1 MKPKK
6 IAIQGVVGSF
16 HEMAA
21 YKYFGKNIKTIECD
35 SFKLLCEKL
44 AIDEA
49 DFAVMAIE
57 NTIAGSLLTNY
68 ALLKEYNFKIIGE
81 IYLHIEMSLIVNK
94 GVKHSDIEI
103 IHSHP
108 IALKQCEDYL
118 ERFENV
124 KVIQTADTAESAK
137 HILEKGLMNTAAIA
151 SAYSAEIYD
160 MQILDRGIET
170 NKRNFTR
177 FLILSK
183 NAETLQPVNKASI
196 CFELR
201 HQVGALADVLLI
213 MKDYEINMTKIQSVP
228 ILGKPYEY
236 SFYVDLEWKNN
247 ANYEKA
253 IHYILKSVATLSILG
268 EYEKGAFHQSA
279 TFKLN
284 E

>member
-1 MKPKK
+1 MKK
-6 IAIQGVVGSF
+6 IAIQGVAGSF

-21 YKYFGKNIKTIECD
+21 YKYFGNDIQTVECD
-35 SFKLLCEKL
+35 SFKLLSEKL
-44 AIDEA
+44 ATDEA

-68 ALLKEYNFKIIGE
+68 SLLREYNFKIIGE
-81 IYLHIEMSLIVNK
+81 IYLHIEMSLLVNK
-94 GVKHSDIEI
+94 GVKHAEIEI

-124 KVIQTADTAESAK
+124 KIIQTADTADSAK
-137 HILEKGLMNTAAIA
+137 DIVEKKLLNTAAIA
-151 SAYSAEIYD
+151 SAYSADIYGLE
-160 MQILDRGIET
+160 ILDKGIET

-183 NAETLQPVNKASI
+183 TVEMLQPVNKASI

-213 MKDYEINMTKIQSVP
+213 LKDYEINMTKIQSVP

-253 IHYILKSVATLSILG
+253 IHYILKSVANLSILG
-268 EYEKGAFHQSA
+268 EYEKGSFHQSA
-279 TFKLN
+279 TFKGM